1 MEPSPTIERRTRER
15 IAVRAVN
22 WAVSEFG
29 CGMESGELAI
39 RYAILEILK
48 IRGTVEDCALVVQD
62 VIRHWVAMK

>member
-1 MEPSPTIERRTRER
+1 M
-15 IAVRAVN
+15 
-22 WAVSEFG
+22 SEFG

-62 VIRHWVAMK
+62 VIRHWVVMK